1 MLVYNEVL
9 RRTEMGKKRKKN
21 YSITVE
27 VVCKVGRGENS
38 YNASIQGMASD
49 AGRVRTFPKGKRG
62 AQGTTRG
69 GRREAGERM
78 KCPRACGAVLGAVR
92 VGSPGWLKQRLVLLH
107 CAPRPVSQASRGLC
121 TMRRGPR

>member
-9 RRTEMGKKRKKN
+9 RRMEMGKKRKKN

-49 AGRVRTFPKGKRG
+49 VGHVRTFPKGKWG
-62 AQGTTRG
+62 AQDTTRG
-69 GRREAGERM
+69 GQREAMRTFHHH
-78 KCPRACGAVLGAVR
+78 LGVNLGVGHSSHPR
-92 VGSPGWLKQRLVLLH
+92 VGLGW
-107 CAPRPVSQASRGLC
+107 PRVSLG
-121 TMRRGPR
+121 